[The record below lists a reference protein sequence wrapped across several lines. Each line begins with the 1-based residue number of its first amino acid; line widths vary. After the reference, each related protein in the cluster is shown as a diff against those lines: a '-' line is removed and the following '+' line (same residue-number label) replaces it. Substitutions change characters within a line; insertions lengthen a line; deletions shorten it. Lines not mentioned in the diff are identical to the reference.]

1 MQCKGFVNVGIK
13 NSTPPLISIPIGRFP
28 RWSRQSP
35 FQSIRMQ
42 LVPIQWRNNRNVML
56 KWRETIEGV
65 HKLTQTFK
73 AFVVN
78 KEEEH
83 FTTAIQKLTLEDLP
97 EGEVLIR
104 VHYSSVNYK
113 DSLATIPNGNIV
125 SAYPFI
131 PGIDLA
137 GVVVSSEDPRFQ
149 EGDEVIATSYEIG
162 VSHFGGYSEYARI
175 SADWVVPLPTGLTLK
190 EAMIIGT
197 AGFTAAL
204 SIQRLEENNASPEKG
219 KVLVTGATGGV
230 GSFAVAILAT
240 LGYEVEASTG
250 KESEHD
256 YLKKLGA
263 TTIVSREEVY
273 DGKLRALGKQR
284 WVAAVDPVGG
294 EPLAALLSQIVYG
307 GSVAVSGLTAGTKL
321 PTSVFPFIIRG
332 VNLLGIDSV
341 YCPMETR
348 LKVWK
353 RLATD
358 FKVDNLEAL
367 IQQEVTLNELPD
379 VLPTLLKG
387 EARGRTI
394 VKVS

>member
-1 MQCKGFVNVGIK
+1 MIQ
-13 NSTPPLISIPIGRFP
+13 
-28 RWSRQSP
+28 P
-35 FQSIRMQ
+35 FDA
-42 LVPIQWRNNRNVML
+42 L
-56 KWRETIEGV
+56 
-65 HKLTQTFK
+65 
-73 AFVVN
+73 VVN
-78 KEEEH
+78 KQEEQFSVE
-83 FTTAIQKLTLEDLP
+83 IQKLTLSDLP

-104 VHYSSVNYK
+104 VHYSGVNYK
-113 DSLATIPNGNIV
+113 DSLASIPNGNIV
-125 SAYPFI
+125 NTYPFV

-137 GVVVSSEDPRFQ
+137 GVIVTSEDPRFQ

-175 SADWVVPLPTGLTLK
+175 PAQLVVPLPNGLTLK

-204 SIQRLEENNASPEKG
+204 SVQRLEENHVSPEKG

-230 GSFAVAILAT
+230 GSIAVAILSK
-240 LGYEVEASTG
+240 LGYQVEASTG
-250 KESEHD
+250 KEFEHE

-263 TTIVSREEVY
+263 TTIVPREEVY
-273 DGKLRALGKQR
+273 DGKIRALGKQK
-284 WVAAVDPVGG
+284 WAAAVDPVGG
-294 EPLAALLSQIVYG
+294 EPLASLLSQIQYG

-321 PTSVFPFIIRG
+321 PTTVFPFILRG

-348 LKVWK
+348 LKTWN

-358 FKVDNLEAL
+358 FKLANVEEL
-367 IQQEVTLNELPD
+367 IQQEVTLKQLPE

-387 EARGRTI
+387 QARGRI
-394 VKVS
+394 LVKLS